1 MYMHTQVQN
10 LSLGDVMFVA
20 RPRKSIF
27 PGALAPVRALHTK
40 SIDIAP
46 HTTTSAFAV
55 SVNEFCDMLIV
66 LYWSSP
72 AI

>member
-1 MYMHTQVQN
+1 MYMHPQVQN

-20 RPRKSIF
+20 RPRKSIV
-27 PGALAPVRALHTK
+27 PGALAPVRALPTK

-55 SVNEFCDMLIV
+55 SVYEFVTFNSV
-66 LYWSSP
+66 LLD
-72 AI
+72 